1 MRTTTPGTIHSRRV
15 IALGVLRALAFAFLL
30 VGGWFTLQRLAM
42 GAMSGDVRM
51 AYNVWM
57 GIGDWHRM
65 SNGVVFLGLGIVLA
79 FFARPLARWFTP
91 APEEGCPRCGF
102 ARGDDDPTRCTECGL
117 AGVNPSISRSVGRRS
132 DGDSEG

>member
-1 MRTTTPGTIHSRRV
+1 MRTTTPGTIHLRRV
-15 IALGVLRALAFAFLL
+15 IALGALRALALGLL
-30 VGGWFTLQRLAM
+30 LFGVWFTLQRLAM

-57 GIGDWHRM
+57 GIGDGHRM
-65 SNGVVFLGLGIVLA
+65 SNGVVFLGLGALLA
-79 FFARPLARWFTP
+79 IFSKPLARWVTP

-117 AGVNPSISRSVGRRS
+117 PGVNPTISRSVDGCS
-132 DGDSEG
+132 DADYEG